1 MVRHELPS
9 GQRPTWIRPLGQ
21 DGHVDVNEMLL
32 PGVGVRYDFTT
43 PDGDHLG
50 VVARRNGEFELVVYD
65 RRDPDR
71 VSHAIRLDEE
81 ATEALAQILGAPR
94 ITQRF
99 ADLSKEIPGL
109 ESARIEVLPG
119 SPYVDR
125 PLGDTRART
134 RTGASIVA
142 VVSGERIVTSPGPD
156 QLLHLGDVLVAIG
169 TGDGLAELAE
179 LLERG

>member
-1 MVRHELPS
+1 
-9 GQRPTWIRPLGQ
+9 
-21 DGHVDVNEMLL
+21 MLL

-43 PDGDHLG
+43 PDGEHLG
-50 VVARRNGEFELVVYD
+50 VVARRSGDFELVVYD

-71 VSHAIRLDEE
+71 VRHSVRLDEQ
-81 ATEALAQILGAPR
+81 AAEALAQILGAPR

-119 SPYVDR
+119 SPYVKR
-125 PLGDTRART
+125 PLGETRART
-134 RTGASIVA
+134 RTGASVVA
-142 VVSGERIVTSPGPD
+142 VVSGDRIVTSPGPD
-156 QLLHLGDVLVAIG
+156 HVLNGGDMLVAIG
-169 TGDGLAELAE
+169 TADGLAELAE

>member
-1 MVRHELPS
+1 
-9 GQRPTWIRPLGQ
+9 
-21 DGHVDVNEMLL
+21 MLL

-43 PDGDHLG
+43 LDGDHLG
-50 VVARRNGEFELVVYD
+50 VVARRTGEFEVVVYD

-71 VSHAIRLDEE
+71 VRHSVRLDEE
-81 ATEALAQILGAPR
+81 AAEALAQILGAPR
-94 ITQRF
+94 IAQRF

-119 SPYVDR
+119 SPYIDR

-142 VVSGERIVTSPGPD
+142 VVSGERIVTSPAPD
-156 QLLHLGDVLVAIG
+156 QVLRVGDVLVAIG
-169 TGDGLAELAE
+169 VADGLTHLTE
-179 LLERG
+179 LLRQG

>member
-1 MVRHELPS
+1 
-9 GQRPTWIRPLGQ
+9 
-21 DGHVDVNEMLL
+21 MLL

-43 PDGDHLG
+43 PRGDHLG
-50 VVARRNGEFELVVYD
+50 VVAQRTGEFEVVVYD
-65 RRDPDR
+65 RQDPDR
-71 VSHAIRLDEE
+71 VRHSIRLDEE
-81 ATEALAQILGAPR
+81 AAEALAQILGAPR

-119 SPYVDR
+119 SPYVGR

-142 VVSGERIVTSPGPD
+142 VVSGDRIVTSPGPELVLD
-156 QLLHLGDVLVAIG
+156 AGDVLVAIG
-169 TGDGLAELAE
+169 TTHGLRELAD

>member
-1 MVRHELPS
+1 
-9 GQRPTWIRPLGQ
+9 
-21 DGHVDVNEMLL
+21 MLL

-43 PDGDHLG
+43 RDGERLG
-50 VVARRNGEFELVVYD
+50 VVARRNREFELVVYD

-71 VSHAIRLDEE
+71 VRHSVRLDE
-81 ATEALAQILGAPR
+81 AAAEALAQLLGAPR

-119 SPYVDR
+119 GPYVGR
-125 PLGDTRART
+125 PLGETRART

-142 VVSGERIVTSPGPD
+142 AVSGDSIVTSPGPD
-156 QLLHLGDVLVAIG
+156 LVLTGGDVLVAIG
-169 TGDGLAELAE
+169 TAHGLAELAE
-179 LLERG
+179 LVERG

>member
-1 MVRHELPS
+1 MSWHVATASSNWWSTTDATPTGSATRSGSTRRRPRHS
-9 GQRPTWIRPLGQ
+9 
-21 DGHVDVNEMLL
+21 
-32 PGVGVRYDFTT
+32 
-43 PDGDHLG
+43 
-50 VVARRNGEFELVVYD
+50 RR
-65 RRDPDR
+65 
-71 VSHAIRLDEE
+71 SWAH
-81 ATEALAQILGAPR
+81 PR

>member
-1 MVRHELPS
+1 MD
-9 GQRPTWIRPLGQ
+9 I
-21 DGHVDVNEMLL
+21 NETLL
-32 PGVGVRYDFTT
+32 PGVGVRYDLTT

-50 VVARRNGEFELVVYD
+50 VVARRNGDFELVVYD

-71 VSHAIRLDEE
+71 VRHSMRLDEE

-109 ESARIEVLPG
+109 ESARLEVLPG
-119 SPYVDR
+119 SPYGNR

-156 QLLHLGDVLVAIG
+156 HVLGVGDVLVAIG
-169 TGDGLAELAE
+169 TGDGLAQLAE

>member
-1 MVRHELPS
+1 
-9 GQRPTWIRPLGQ
+9 
-21 DGHVDVNEMLL
+21 MLL

-43 PDGDHLG
+43 PDGEHVG
-50 VVARRNGEFELVVYD
+50 VVARRNGDFELVVYD

-71 VSHAIRLDEE
+71 VRHSARLDE
-81 ATEALAQILGAPR
+81 AAAEALAQILGAPR

-109 ESARIEVLPG
+109 ESARIELSPR
-119 SPYVDR
+119 SPYVGR

-142 VVSGERIVTSPGPD
+142 VVSGELIAASPGPD
-156 QLLHLGDVLVAIG
+156 HPLRVGDVLVAIG
-169 TGDGLAELAE
+169 TTDGLAGLAD
-179 LLERG
+179 LLEQG

>member
-1 MVRHELPS
+1 M
-9 GQRPTWIRPLGQ
+9 
-21 DGHVDVNEMLL
+21 DVNEVLL

-43 PDGDHLG
+43 PDGEHLG
-50 VVARRNGEFELVVYD
+50 VVARRNGDFELVVYE

-71 VSHAIRLDEE
+71 VRHSIQLDEE
-81 ATEALAQILGAPR
+81 GAEALAQILGAPR

-109 ESARIEVLPG
+109 ESARLEVLPG

-125 PLGDTRART
+125 PLGETRART

-142 VVSGERIVTSPGPD
+142 VVNADRIVTSPGPG
-156 QLLHLGDVLVAIG
+156 QVLREGDELVAIG
-169 TGDGLAELAE
+169 TAHGLAELAA
-179 LLERG
+179 LVKQG

>member
-1 MVRHELPS
+1 
-9 GQRPTWIRPLGQ
+9 
-21 DGHVDVNEMLL
+21 MLL

-43 PDGDHLG
+43 PGGDHLG
-50 VVARRNGEFELVVYD
+50 VVARRNGEFEVVVYD
-65 RRDPDR
+65 HHDPDR
-71 VSHAIRLDEE
+71 VRHSIRRDEE
-81 ATEALAQILGAPR
+81 AAEALAQILGAPR

-119 SPYVDR
+119 SPYVGR
-125 PLGDTRART
+125 PLGETRART

-142 VVSGERIVTSPGPD
+142 VVNGDRIVTSPGPD
-156 QLLHLGDVLVAIG
+156 LVLRESDVLVAIG
-169 TGDGLAELAE
+169 TTHGLVELTE